1 MQGKG
6 ELRKTAL
13 DIVTTLREPLPLTLA
28 FVAHHLEQGV
38 RCLHLY
44 FDDAE
49 DPAIGLLSTIRQVR
63 VTVCDPHY
71 WAGQGGRPGMIVA
84 RQTANAQD
92 AQRHAR
98 SPWLLHCDSDEF
110 LIQTRY
116 ILRVLGAV
124 DDDLSVLRLPVWE
137 RCFGPEDP
145 DPGLFGG
152 LCRGPVL
159 APATVYGN
167 LASELTRG
175 MAAYAGCK
183 SITRVGA
190 GLAIGIHDSA
200 PPDGTPVGQAP
211 VRRRMLHLPQIVHFD
226 GLTPA
231 HAAAKM
237 IDRGHDIPAS
247 RRPAIMSPA
256 RSAQITALMAGMV
269 EQGSYFRRLRGLTAA
284 AHRGLVA
291 ENAVMAMPVN
301 PAAAAARRWPQAAVL
316 FKPEAFDRVMHDQ
329 LIGRWRRSA

>member
-1 MQGKG
+1 MRQ
-6 ELRKTAL
+6 TAL

-44 FDDAE
+44 FDDPDDA
-49 DPAIGLLSTIRQVR
+49 AIGLLSTVRQVR
-63 VTVCDPHY
+63 VTVCDQIY
-71 WAGQGGRPGMIVA
+71 WARRGGRPAMIVA

-92 AQRHAR
+92 AQGHAR
-98 SPWLLHCDSDEF
+98 SPWLLHCDADEF

-116 ILRVLGAV
+116 ILRVLGAAQ
-124 DDDLSVLRLPVWE
+124 DDLSVLRLPVWE
-137 RCFGPEDP
+137 RCFAPQDTA
-145 DPGLFGG
+145 PGVFGG
-152 LCRGPVL
+152 ICRGPVL
-159 APATVYGN
+159 APAAVYGS
-167 LASELTRG
+167 LSAELTRG

-200 PPDGTPVGQAP
+200 RIDGAAAGQRP

-231 HAAAKM
+231 HAAAKL
-237 IDRGHDIPAS
+237 IDRGHDIPVA

-256 RSAQITALMAGMV
+256 RSAQITALAARTV
-269 EQGSYFRRLRGLTAA
+269 EPVTYFRRLRGLTPAA
-284 AHRGLVA
+284 YQALLAQG
-291 ENAVMAMPVN
+291 AVMPMPVN
-301 PAAAAARRWPQAAVL
+301 PAAAAARRWPQTAVL
-316 FKPEAFDRVMHDQ
+316 FQPDVFDRVMGDQ
-329 LIGRWRRSA
+329 MAGRWKRSA